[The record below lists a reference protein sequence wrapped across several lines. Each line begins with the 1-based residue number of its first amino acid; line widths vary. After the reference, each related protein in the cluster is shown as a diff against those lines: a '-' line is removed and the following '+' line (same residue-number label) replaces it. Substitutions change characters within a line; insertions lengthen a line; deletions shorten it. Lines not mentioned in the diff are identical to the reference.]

1 MVELKQLFSPED
13 VEVDF
18 VCNNKEEAIAYAV
31 EVMARNHHIPDPQR
45 VVTTMLDREK
55 LTSTGIGEGIAVPH
69 GLCEGLSQTM
79 MVVIRLKNPIE
90 YGAPDEKPVDLLFC
104 IAGPR
109 DNTAYHLQLL
119 SKLARILHNEQFRAA
134 LREAADRESLWK
146 LIVSRE

>member
-13 VEVDF
+13 VAIDLLCE
-18 VCNNKEEAIAYAV
+18 NKEQAISYAV
-31 EVMARNHHIPDPQR
+31 ELMAKNHHIPESQR
-45 VVTTMLDREK
+45 VMTTMLEREK
-55 LTSTGIGEGIAVPH
+55 LASTGIGEGIAIPH
-69 GLCEGLSQTM
+69 GLCDGLSQTVM
-79 MVVIRLKNPIE
+79 AVLRLKNPIE

-119 SKLARILHNEQFRAA
+119 SKLARILHNEQFRTA